1 MLLRVARFIGLLFLA
16 LALGIG
22 FSTLIGGGARMDLS
36 GTVFLNMQQVLYQD
50 IGRVTGLVEPIA
62 FIAVLLSVLSVFRR
76 KPFFIM
82 TLVTLV
88 CVAAMIALRIL
99 VIRPLHL
106 AITSWSA
113 ENIPD
118 AWMLMRNRYY
128 LFTALRVVLAIIGFC
143 SYTLAVLFDT
153 PPYRVVNRGSQ

>member
-1 MLLRVARFIGLLFLA
+1 
-16 LALGIG
+16 
-22 FSTLIGGGARMDLS
+22 
-36 GTVFLNMQQVLYQD
+36 
-50 IGRVTGLVEPIA
+50 VEPIA
-62 FIAVLLSVLSVFRR
+62 FVAVLLALLSVFRR

-82 TLVTLV
+82 SLISLV

-106 AITSWSA
+106 AITSWST

-128 LFTALRVVLAIIGFC
+128 LCTVLRVVLAIIGFC
-143 SYTLAVLFDT
+143 SFSLSILFDT
-153 PPYRVVNRGSQ
+153 FPYRVKDGTPQ